1 MGKAVGMTILGLI
14 TTTFGLLI
22 ALFVIS
28 FFPDEAITD
37 FAGAVL
43 GAGAAIL
50 GAIPD
55 IISFVVSRFTG

>member
-28 FFPDEAITD
+28 FFPESAITD

-55 IISFVVSRFTG
+55 IITFVVSRFTG